1 MYKEIWNKY
10 KDGFK
15 FLIPFILVQILFQ
28 SFDLNLEFTNYDFI
42 GKGGSLLENFSIFNE
57 TISNNIVK
65 ISFELFIGT
74 LFYSFLMITIKALL
88 NERNINYGEN
98 FKESI
103 GFYLRY
109 LALNIIIF
117 AISIVLLFFGCWPIF
132 IPFMVILMIYFN
144 IILTP
149 CEAYLVYYNTSAGE
163 ALKQGIALGKKYS
176 GEIILLGITISIMLG
191 IIGGI
196 MSVLN
201 INPKTN
207 LIIYIFI
214 TFISKNIQI
223 YFYMFVM
230 AICKK
235 EEKIQGEVLG
245 Y

>member
-28 SFDLNLEFTNYDFI
+28 SFDLNLEFTNYEFF

-109 LALNIIIF
+109 LTLNIIIF
-117 AISIVLLFFGCWPIF
+117 SISSVLLFLGCWPIL

-149 CEAYLVYYNTSAGE
+149 CKAYLVYYNTSVGD
-163 ALKQGIALGKKYS
+163 ALKKGMAMGKKYS
-176 GEIILLGITISIMLG
+176 GEIILLGFGVGIVLVIM
-191 IIGGI
+191 GGI
-196 MSVLN
+196 MSAFN

-207 LIIYIFI
+207 LIIYLITSFI
-214 TFISKNIQI
+214 NINIQI

>member
-109 LALNIIIF
+109 LALNITIF
-117 AISIVLLFFGCWPIF
+117 AISIVLLFLGCWPIF

>member
-28 SFDLNLEFTNYDFI
+28 SFDLNLEFANYDFI

-117 AISIVLLFFGCWPIF
+117 AISSVLIFLGFWPIDADDTG
-132 IPFMVILMIYFN
+132 IL
-144 IILTP
+144 
-149 CEAYLVYYNTSAGE
+149 YNLASLLNFLPQA
-163 ALKQGIALGKKYS
+163 IA
-176 GEIILLGITISIMLG
+176 I
-191 IIGGI
+191 
-196 MSVLN
+196 
-201 INPKTN
+201 
-207 LIIYIFI
+207 
-214 TFISKNIQI
+214 
-223 YFYMFVM
+223 
-230 AICKK
+230 
-235 EEKIQGEVLG
+235 
-245 Y
+245 